1 MATVTSFESL
11 KHPVRSELKQFAE
24 LFHPLFEAS
33 TEEARR
39 QAVAALSQC
48 PHVPPAVA
56 LFIGLQPISIA
67 AIFLTRSPAIPDE
80 TLITIARTAGEAH
93 ARAIARRDNLS
104 PMVIDAL
111 VSLRHSA
118 PRAPAASPAAAAA
131 PAAVELQPAQPAPA
145 PAAAASAEAPPAAP
159 EGGREEEIR
168 REIKGLAR
176 HLFPAAEDRQG
187 RRSLSPLQEA
197 LLVRFARSGDIGG
210 FTTVLA
216 DALTVS
222 RHLVARIL
230 ADLSG
235 HQLATTLVA
244 LGLRDADAASVLAGL
259 FPALGPHLGHGTAAE
274 ELLESLDQRDCDA
287 RLDAWCRADRYTFAD
302 PDRAAPSEPA
312 SRPRSARP
320 DRGLG
325 LIGRAR

>member
-118 PRAPAASPAAAAA
+118 PRTAAASPAAATAA
-131 PAAVELQPAQPAPA
+131 TTEAQAA